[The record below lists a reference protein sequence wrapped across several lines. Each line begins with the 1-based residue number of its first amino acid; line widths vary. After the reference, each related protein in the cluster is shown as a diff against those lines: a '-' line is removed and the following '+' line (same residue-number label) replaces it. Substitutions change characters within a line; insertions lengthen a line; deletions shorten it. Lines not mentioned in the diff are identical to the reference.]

1 MPASI
6 SGNYNTPFDPDHAQ
20 QASAYQYHDP
30 ASGEGHMGADGK
42 WIPGPAGQRSKKKE
56 GHQGKR
62 ETVIRKAGGKVW
74 EDQTLLEW
82 DPGASLFHYHPP
94 LIRD

>member
-1 MPASI
+1 
-6 SGNYNTPFDPDHAQ
+6 
-20 QASAYQYHDP
+20 
-30 ASGEGHMGADGK
+30 MGPDGK
-42 WIPGPAGQRSKKKE
+42 WIPGPTGQRSRGRKEKE

-82 DPGASLFHYHPP
+82 DPGALLASHSAILP
-94 LIRD
+94 R